1 MKRYLEDFIK
11 KDIGEKIIIITGP
24 RQVGKT
30 TLAQMIN
37 KNYDYLNYDYP
48 EHRIMLKE
56 RSWDRK
62 KEVIIFDEIHKM
74 KNWKSFLKGI
84 YDVEGLKSKIIVTG
98 SAKLDTIR
106 KTGDSLA
113 GRYFQ
118 FRLHTFDLEEVK
130 DKINPKLAFKRILE
144 VGGFPEPFLKKD
156 LTFYRRWRKSHLDII
171 LRQDLIDYES
181 VKNILSIETL
191 VELLKYKVGSPV
203 SYASLSRD
211 LSCDPKTVKR
221 WLRIL
226 ETLYLVFPIRPF
238 HKNIA
243 RSIIKEPKYYF
254 YDTGLIKGDIGAKI
268 ENLTAC
274 SLLKRLNFLEDCLG
288 YEVSLNYLKN
298 KDGKEIDF
306 LVDIEGN
313 KTMIEVKSGDRNLSG
328 NFKIF
333 SKYFPEASKI
343 QLVYDLDREKTFPDG
358 CEIRDIVTW
367 LSENKNLQIK

>member
-1 MKRYLEDFIK
+1 
-11 KDIGEKIIIITGP
+11 
-24 RQVGKT
+24 
-30 TLAQMIN
+30 
-37 KNYDYLNYDYP
+37 
-48 EHRIMLKE
+48 MLKE

-84 YDVEGLKSKIIVTG
+84 YDVERLKNKIIVTG

-118 FRLHTFDLEEVK
+118 FRLHPFDLAEVK
-130 DKINPKLAFKRILE
+130 NTINPKSAFERILE
-144 VGGFPEPFLKKD
+144 IGGFPEPFLKED
-156 LTFYRRWRKSHLDII
+156 LTFYRRWTKSHLDII
-171 LRQDLIDYES
+171 LRHDLIDYES
-181 VKNILSIETL
+181 VKNIQTLETL
-191 VELLKYKVGSPV
+191 IELLKYRVGSPI

-226 ETLYLVFPIRPF
+226 ETLYLVFPVRPF
-238 HKNIA
+238 HRNIA
-243 RSIIKEPKYYF
+243 RSILKEPKYYF
-254 YDTGLIKGDIGAKI
+254 YDTGLIKGDIGTKI

-274 SLLKRLNFLEDCLG
+274 SLLKRLNLLEDCLG

-306 LVDIEGN
+306 LVSIEGN
-313 KTMIEVKSGDRNLSG
+313 KTMIEVKSGDRNLSK

-333 SKYFPEASKI
+333 SKYFPQALKI
-343 QLVYDLDREKTFPDG
+343 QLVYNLDREKTFPDG
-358 CEIRDIVTW
+358 CEMRDIATW
-367 LSENKNLQIK
+367 LSETNNLQV